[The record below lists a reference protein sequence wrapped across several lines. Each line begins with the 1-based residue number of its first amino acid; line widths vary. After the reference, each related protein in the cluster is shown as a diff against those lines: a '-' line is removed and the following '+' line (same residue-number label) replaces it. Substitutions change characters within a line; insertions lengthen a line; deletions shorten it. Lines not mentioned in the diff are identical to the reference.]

1 MMNTEVGSESSLL
14 AITSSS
20 PPPLGEPEWRMGPYL
35 RLISTS
41 QILFLGGLAGKP
53 SEGSTQ

>member
-20 PPPLGEPEWRMGPYL
+20 PPLGEPEWRMGPYL

>member
-1 MMNTEVGSESSLL
+1 MRAVYWQSHPP
-14 AITSSS
+14 

>member
-1 MMNTEVGSESSLL
+1 MMNTEVGSERSLL

-20 PPPLGEPEWRMGPYL
+20 PPLGEPEWRMGPYL